1 MIRFIGVR
9 LMHAAI
15 TLIAVSI
22 VIFLLSHSTGN
33 PADVILPLEATSQ
46 QRAELIER
54 LGLNEPL
61 VEQYWVFLKNA
72 VQGKFENSIRTRQP
86 VMDLVGDRFWNSIRL
101 ATVAMAVTV
110 LVSVPLGV
118 VAAIKRG
125 KWADKSAMGFA
136 IAGQSLPPFFTGLL
150 AILVFAVW
158 LRLLPAQG
166 ADSWQHYILPALTM
180 AWFVS
185 AGVTRLMRSAMLDVL
200 DSEYIK
206 LARAKG
212 LAERKIIWKH
222 AWRNA
227 LIPVVTFVGL
237 MYGILLAAAVSTEVV
252 FGWPGM
258 GRLAFEAVT
267 WRDFP
272 LLQAVV
278 LVWAL
283 VIVALNLIVDLTY
296 GFLDPRIRR

>member
-1 MIRFIGVR
+1 
-9 LMHAAI
+9 
-15 TLIAVSI
+15 
-22 VIFLLSHSTGN
+22 
-33 PADVILPLEATSQ
+33 
-46 QRAELIER
+46 
-54 LGLNEPL
+54 
-61 VEQYWVFLKNA
+61 
-72 VQGKFENSIRTRQP
+72 
-86 VMDLVGDRFWNSIRL
+86 
-101 ATVAMAVTV
+101 
-110 LVSVPLGV
+110 
-118 VAAIKRG
+118 
-125 KWADKSAMGFA
+125 MGFA

-150 AILVFAVW
+150 AILVFGVW

-180 AWFVS
+180 AWFVA